1 MKKHLLVSGV
11 LAIWMACVAAV
22 AIAQDAAPVKDELK
36 TVTVTGAGM
45 TAEAALR
52 DAQRKALEEG
62 AGTFIFSQTKVENF
76 QLAKDTVLSRTS
88 GWLQSCDK
96 LSERELEDHSWE
108 VKIKAVVSVK
118 GIVDTWGVVKNL
130 LVQVGRPKIM
140 VWVNEK
146 MENDKGRDEAVP
158 DSTVSA
164 GIEESLLKAGFLLVD
179 RERIKKLA
187 EKEGGIATLEDKPD
201 KIIALMKQEGAQI
214 FITGTSNATKGDTH
228 TSGDMTLYTY
238 EAECNLRGFLEDTGQ
253 LIFKVPGKSTRGVQ
267 RVWRS
272 AAKQALDFQAQQ
284 IAPQVT
290 QEILQHWQDWLG
302 GHGELKM
309 EVEGISFKGYL
320 KLKENLKKVK
330 EIKDVTVQ
338 FNNKIANCS
347 IQAEAKAEAVA
358 EAIVNVMNDI
368 EVTDVSAN
376 TIKAKYKGTD

>member
-1 MKKHLLVSGV
+1 VSG
-11 LAIWMACVAAV
+11 IWMACLAA
-22 AIAQDAAPVKDELK
+22 AAAAQGAAPPPAKDDLK
-36 TVTVTGAGM
+36 TVTTTGMGP

-88 GWLQSCDK
+88 GWLQSCEK
-96 LSERELEDHSWE
+96 ISEKEMDDRTWE
-108 VKIKAVVSVK
+108 VKIKAVVSAK
-118 GIVDTWGVVKNL
+118 GIVDTWGVVKTL
-130 LVQVGRPKIM
+130 IVQVGRPKIM

-146 MENDKGRDEAVP
+146 IGDEVVP

-164 GIEESLLKAGFLLVD
+164 GIEDSLLKSGFLLVD

-187 EKEGGIATLEDKPD
+187 EKEGGTATLEDKPD

-214 FITGTSNATKGDTH
+214 FITGTANSTKGQSNTA
-228 TSGDMTLYTY
+228 GDATIFTY

-253 LIFKVPGKSTRGVQ
+253 LIFKIPGKSSRGVG
-267 RVWRS
+267 RVWRT
-272 AAKQALDFQAQQ
+272 AAKQSLDNQAQV

-290 QEILQHWQDWLG
+290 VEILQHWQDWLG

-320 KLKENLKKVK
+320 KLKEDLKKIK

-347 IQAEAKAEAVA
+347 IQADAKAEAVA
-358 EAIVNVMNDI
+358 EAIVKATNDI